1 MRKRPS
7 SIRRRITTLILIA
20 SLSLTAV
27 SALVSALLLLTG
39 FSRLEEDLL
48 RDDLQSAVGL
58 IQSQGELLL
67 QAARLAALS
76 EEAGT
81 APLRLPDEWLNA
93 LRIEVL
99 ASVDSSGRI
108 ERLWPSGN
116 ALASST
122 WAVFLETNPLPPERI
137 SSGHTGLVR
146 LDGQVWLAAIQPSAE
161 GVVMAARRL
170 DEDSLQQIANQVQGS
185 IRVHNFDDPQLPA
198 DFATARETFLQ
209 SGQAA
214 LQTLP
219 DHSLAAFHIFPDLNG
234 QPALILQLVKP
245 RSGFQQGQWNM
256 VFFALATLATGG
268 LLALI
273 ISQQIDRQVT
283 SRLEELYAGI
293 QRIREERDFSL
304 RLHLPGDDELAHLA
318 GGINEAIQALE
329 TSTLALH
336 KNQERLSYEATH
348 DALTGFPNRL
358 FFTQRLNQ
366 ALALLEMGH
375 TPQVAL
381 LLIDVD
387 AFKLIN
393 ESYDHPFGD
402 RVLVLFAERLKGC
415 LRADDFLARLGGD
428 EFAVLLENV
437 HEPEEAE
444 RVARRILEETH
455 RSFELEGH
463 SLFLTCS
470 IGIATASRLMR
481 GEELLRNADMAM
493 YSAKERGKACY
504 ALFDETMHHQ
514 AIHRLNLENDLR
526 RAIEREEFIVYYQP
540 IVSMFDGRVTALE
553 ALMRWQHPER
563 GLLLPESFLNV
574 AKETG
579 LINALNGILFRQSF
593 RQLRQWRD
601 QGFKDIRLALNISAR
616 ILPETSFWALFE
628 SELKVAGVPPTSIQ
642 IEVVESEMAASI
654 DSTLHALERLQ
665 QMGVTISVDD
675 FGTGYSSLA
684 YLKRLPIHSLKI
696 DRTFIKDVI
705 NDRDD
710 AAIVSAMIVMAHVL
724 DLDVVAEGVETES
737 QFRFLLDQSCE
748 KAQGF
753 LLAHP
758 QPPETVTQLLVSGK
772 ALLPAQD

>member
-7 SIRRRITTLILIA
+7 SIRRRITTLILFA
-20 SLSLTAV
+20 SLGLTVV
-27 SALVSALLLLTG
+27 SALVSVLILFSG
-39 FSRLEEDLL
+39 FSRLEETLL
-48 RDDLQSAVGL
+48 REDLQSAVGL
-58 IQSQGELLL
+58 IQSQNELLL
-67 QAARLAALS
+67 PAAHLAALAKG
-76 EEAGT
+76 AGT
-81 APLRLPDEWLNA
+81 APSGLPDEWLNA
-93 LRIEVL
+93 LKVEVL
-99 ASVDSSGRI
+99 ISVDSSGRV
-108 ERLWPSGN
+108 EHLWSSVGAP
-116 ALASST
+116 ASSA
-122 WAVFLETNPLPPERI
+122 WAAFLQANPLPPEQAR
-137 SSGHTGLVR
+137 SGQTSLMM
-146 LDGQVWLAAIQPSAE
+146 LNGQAWLAAIQSDGTGA
-161 GVVMAARRL
+161 VVAARRL
-170 DEDSLQQIANQVQGS
+170 DEDSLRQIANQVQGS
-185 IRVHNFDDPQLPA
+185 IRVYGFDDPQLPA
-198 DFATARETFLQ
+198 DFAAARESFIQ

-214 LQTLP
+214 LQNLP
-219 DHSLAAFHIFPDLNG
+219 DHSLAAFHIFPGLNG
-234 QPALILQLVKP
+234 QPALILQLIKP
-245 RSGFQQGQWNM
+245 PESFGQGRWIM
-256 VFFALATLATGG
+256 AFFALATLATGG
-268 LLALI
+268 LLALV
-273 ISQQIDRQVT
+273 ISQQIDRQLT
-283 SRLEELYAGI
+283 SRLEELYTGI
-293 QRIREERDFSL
+293 QRIREARDFSL

-336 KNQERLSYEATH
+336 ENQERLSYEATH

-366 ALALLEMGH
+366 ALALLEIGR

-381 LLIDVD
+381 LFIDVD

-444 RVARRILEETH
+444 RVARRILEETR
-455 RSFELEGH
+455 RSFDLDGH

-514 AIHRLNLENDLR
+514 AVHRLNLENDLR
-526 RAIEREEFIVYYQP
+526 RAIEREEFVVYYQP

-579 LINALNGILFRQSF
+579 LINALNFILFRQSF

-616 ILPETSFWALFE
+616 VLPETSFWALFE
-628 SELKVAGVPPTSIQ
+628 SELEAAGVPPTAIQ

-654 DSTLHALERLQ
+654 DSTLHALEKLQ

-753 LLAHP
+753 LLAYP
-758 QPPETVTQLLVSGK
+758 QPPETVTQLLLSGK
-772 ALLPAQD
+772 ALLPDRD

>member
-1 MRKRPS
+1 MHRRPS

-20 SLSLTAV
+20 SLILTAV
-27 SALVSALLLLTG
+27 SALASVLVLLSE
-39 FSRLEEDLL
+39 FSRLEENLL
-48 RDDLQSAVGL
+48 RDDLQSVVALV
-58 IQSQGELLL
+58 QSQSELLL
-67 QAARLAALS
+67 QATRLAALS
-76 EEAGT
+76 EGAGA
-81 APLRLPDEWLNA
+81 APPGLPESWLDA

-99 ASVDSSGRI
+99 ASVDSSGRV
-108 ERLWPSGN
+108 ERIRSSGGGP
-116 ALASST
+116 ASPA
-122 WAVFLETNPLPPERI
+122 WVAFLEANPLTPEQAR
-137 SSGHTGLVR
+137 SGQTGLVM
-146 LDGQVWLAAIQPSAE
+146 LDGQVWLAATQPSAE
-161 GVVMAARRL
+161 GALIAARRL
-170 DEDSLQQIANQVQGS
+170 DEGFFQQIANRVQGG
-185 IRVHNFDDPQLPA
+185 IRLYGFDDPQLPA
-198 DFATARETFLQ
+198 DFAAARENFLQ
-209 SGQAA
+209 SGQAT

-219 DHSLAAFHIFPDLNG
+219 DHSLAAFHVFPGLNG

-245 RSGFQQGQWNM
+245 RNGFQQGRWNM
-256 VFFALATLATGG
+256 AFFALATLATGG

-273 ISQQIDRQVT
+273 LSQQIDRQVT
-283 SRLEELYAGI
+283 SRLEELYTGI
-293 QRIREERDFSL
+293 QRIREARDFSL
-304 RLHLPGDDELAHLA
+304 RLHLSGDDELAHLA

-336 KNQERLSYEATH
+336 ENQERLSYEATH

-366 ALALLEMGH
+366 ALALLEMGR

-381 LLIDVD
+381 LFIDVD

-415 LRADDFLARLGGD
+415 LRADDVLARLGGD

-444 RVARRILEETH
+444 RVARRILEETR

-526 RAIEREEFIVYYQP
+526 RAIEREEFVVYYQP

-579 LINALNGILFRQSF
+579 LINALNFILFRQSF

-616 ILPETSFWALFE
+616 VLPETSFWALFE
-628 SELKVAGVPPTSIQ
+628 SELEAAGVPPTAIQ

-748 KAQGF
+748 KAQGY

-758 QPPETVTQLLVSGK
+758 QPPETVTQLLHSGK
-772 ALLPAQD
+772 ALLPDQD